1 MEVTLTIPG
10 QPVAKG
16 RPRMTRTGR
25 TYTPAKTRQYEAAV
39 KALALH
45 DIGAVLFDGPLEV
58 HVMASFR
65 IPKSWP
71 KSRQEA
77 AWEGRLQHIGRP
89 DGDNVAKAVLDALE
103 GVLFENDSQIC
114 RLRVDKLYSTA
125 PCVTVIVKQL
135 EDV

>member
-45 DIGAVLFDGPLEV
+45 DIGSVLLEGPLEM
-58 HVMASFR
+58 HIIMSFR

-71 KSRQEA
+71 KARREA
-77 AWEGRLQHIGRP
+77 AWEGRLWHTIKP
-89 DGDNVAKAVLDALE
+89 DASNVQKAIEDALE
-103 GVLFENDSQIC
+103 GVIYANDCQIC
-114 RLRVDKLYSTA
+114 RLRVDKLYSTV